1 MRTLRKK
8 EGKDSKSSMNAYSR
22 KGHVRKKLYTNAC
35 DKNKTKKEEERT
47 DHKCL
52 WQRKKDQTTNVD
64 GKQKMAALI
73 RQANS

>member
-1 MRTLRKK
+1 MP
-8 EGKDSKSSMNAYSR
+8 
-22 KGHVRKKLYTNAC
+22 V
-35 DKNKTKKEEERT
+35 TKKEKKKEKKKKEKQ

-52 WQRKKDQTTNVD
+52 RQRKRDQTTNVD

>member
-1 MRTLRKK
+1 M
-8 EGKDSKSSMNAYSR
+8 
-22 KGHVRKKLYTNAC
+22 
-35 DKNKTKKEEERT
+35 TKKK
-47 DHKCL
+47 DKKKGGGGGGGDYKYL